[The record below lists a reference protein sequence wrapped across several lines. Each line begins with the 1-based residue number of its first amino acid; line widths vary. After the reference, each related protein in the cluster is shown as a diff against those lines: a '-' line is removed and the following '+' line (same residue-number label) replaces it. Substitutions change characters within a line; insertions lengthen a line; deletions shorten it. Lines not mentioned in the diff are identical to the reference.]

1 MNTAG
6 QDRRREPR
14 LRVRHHGVVEVTL
27 RQPDG
32 KISDSVQAE
41 LQDLSLTGA
50 KLLCPKLLVYRQA
63 TELNLRCAEPQF
75 DLNFS
80 AEVCWM
86 KPAAN
91 GQWHLGC
98 SFVPELPAG
107 IMENL
112 LAVGVLERR
121 RWIRNAHRVP
131 VLARWEVSNALL
143 PAFLWDFSEG
153 GFCILSPGKA
163 GRQLTVRGQQ
173 QADIEVHAE
182 ALWDA
187 ETDGGCVAGCR
198 FLDHDGYHRMLRL
211 LPSEELQRRQA
222 AGSGLLGRLKGAVGT
237 LLGRG

>member
-1 MNTAG
+1 MSSRE
-6 QDRRREPR
+6 DRRREPR
-14 LRVRHHGVVEVTL
+14 LCVRERGVVEVNL

-32 KISDSVQAE
+32 KVADSVKAE

-50 KLLCPKLLVYRQA
+50 RLLCPKLLVYRQA
-63 TELNLRCAEPQF
+63 TELNLRCEQPNF

-86 KPAAN
+86 KPAPN
-91 GQWHLGC
+91 GQWLLGC

-112 LAVGVLERR
+112 LDVGVLERR
-121 RWIRNAHRVP
+121 RWVRNTHRIP
-131 VLARWEVSNALL
+131 VLARWEVSSAVL

-163 GRQLTVRGQQ
+163 GREVTIRAEQRTDVEVR
-173 QADIEVHAE
+173 AE

-187 ETDGGCVAGCR
+187 EMAGGCVAGCR
-198 FLDHDGYHRMLRL
+198 FLDRDGYNRMLRL
-211 LPSEELQRRQA
+211 LPSEEEQRRQA
-222 AGSGLLGRLKGAVGT
+222 TNNGLFGRLKGAVGT

>member
-1 MNTAG
+1 MNSAG
-6 QDRRREPR
+6 QDRRQEPR
-14 LRVRHHGVVEVTL
+14 LCVRQRGVVEVTL

-32 KISDSVQAE
+32 KIADSVQAE

-63 TELNLRCAEPQF
+63 TELNLRCAEPAF

-91 GQWHLGC
+91 GQWQLGC

-121 RWIRNAHRVP
+121 RWVRNTHRIP
-131 VLARWEVSNALL
+131 VLAQWEISNAML
-143 PAFLWDFSEG
+143 PSFLWDFSEG

-163 GRQLTVRGQQ
+163 GRQVTIRSEEKEGV
-173 QADIEVHAE
+173 EVHAE

-187 ETDGGCVAGCR
+187 EMNEGCVAGCR
-198 FLDHDGYHRMLRL
+198 FLDQDGYHRMLRL
-211 LPSEELQRRQA
+211 VPTDEQQRQA
-222 AGSGLLGRLKGAVGT
+222 ASNGLLGRLKGAVGT